1 MRPTPLAPLAP
12 LARRALHTSTHCK
25 VIEAPGAPGLF
36 AIMVFGRDGRPG
48 LLFGADGLLWLFES
62 PSYAQ
67 ACIYHAHDN
76 ANILPE
82 DRVC

>member
-36 AIMVFGRDGRPG
+36 AIQVFSKDSRPG
-48 LLFGADGLLWLFES
+48 LLFGTDGYLWLFES
-62 PSYAQ
+62 REFAQ
-67 ACIYHAHDN
+67 GCIWHHHDN
-76 ANILPE
+76 AKVLPE